1 MTLISRWWLPVL
13 GAALVLAL
21 SAWFGAS
28 RWRQVAAGGPEGF
41 PATVDLSPLSEVAVH
56 TEGRLKS
63 FDSFANG
70 MMALV
75 SGSKRIAGQTP
86 TFTYFDMLLRPGAY
100 EDADVIFL
108 KNKSVRAQIAEALA
122 AANPALAERMEA
134 FLHTGLISRQL
145 VRDPALGPLI
155 DQLQA
160 DLIRTERVVGALNT
174 AVAVQRPDVLLGRLR
189 IIPPPD
195 EDPENRWH
203 GVDELL
209 PQQGPD
215 GRSEVLA
222 IAGLDPRLQQTLASH
237 WIDLVNGWGRQDA
250 AMTNAAIAGLAT
262 ALHQVNPEVYPSAGR
277 LRMESWY
284 FAVDHMSWAWLAFMA
299 SVLPLLMWAVYRWPT
314 ALRLGLALFLAAFL
328 LQTAALLVR
337 WYVSGRWPNSNMF
350 EAVTTAA
357 WFGSCA
363 ALLIEAL
370 ASRSIFRGLFA
381 LGAAVSSMIALMA
394 AHFLPAYLNPQIGN
408 MMPVLHDL
416 WLYIHTNVIIFSY
429 CLIFMAAVS
438 AMLYL
443 GWRLLGGGPAYAKV
457 GGAGTLI
464 LGERLLA
471 RSERSA
477 RAVLAG
483 VGEVE
488 LPRTPAGGASDDSLP
503 GVHRSGREGVPAASG
518 VAQPASRTPLGEVFD
533 GVTMVLMESSFV
545 LLWAG
550 IVMGAIWADHSWGRP
565 WGWDPKEVFAL
576 NTFLVF
582 AILIHVRLKA
592 RDKGLW
598 TAILAV
604 VGAAV
609 MLFNWIVINFV
620 ITGLHSYA

>member
-1 MTLISRWWLPVL
+1 MNVLARWWFPLL
-13 GAALVLAL
+13 CAALVLAL
-21 SAWFGAS
+21 SAWYGAS
-28 RWRQVAAGGPEGF
+28 KWRRAAAGGIHGF
-41 PATVDLSPLSEVAVH
+41 AAQVDLAPLSELAVH

-70 MMALV
+70 MMAFV

-86 TFTYFDMLLRPGAY
+86 SFTYLDMLFRPGAY
-100 EDADVIFL
+100 EDADVISV
-108 KNKSVRAQIAEALA
+108 KNKAVRAQMAEVLGASD
-122 AANPALAERMEA
+122 PKLAERMEA
-134 FLHTGLISRQL
+134 FVHTGLISRRL
-145 VRDPALGPLI
+145 VTDPALRPLI

-160 DLIRTERVVGALNT
+160 DLIRTEKVVGALN
-174 AVAVQRPDVLLGRLR
+174 AAIAVQRPEFLLGRLR

-195 EDPENRWH
+195 GDPEKRWH

-209 PQQGPD
+209 PQQGED
-215 GRSEVLA
+215 GRTAVRP
-222 IAGLDPRLQQTLASH
+222 IAGLEPQMQQMLASH
-237 WIDLVNGWGRQDA
+237 WVDLVNGWGRQDPSA
-250 AMTNAAIAGLAT
+250 VNAALAGLAST
-262 ALHQVNPEVYPSAGR
+262 LPQVNPEVYPSVGR

-284 FAVDHMSWAWLAFMA
+284 FAVDHMSWAWVAFLATSM
-299 SVLPLLMWAVYRWPT
+299 PLLMWAVYRWPT
-314 ALRLGLALFLAAFL
+314 ALRLGLALFVAAFL
-328 LQTAALLVR
+328 LQTIALGVR

-363 ALLIEAL
+363 ALLVEVFIT
-370 ASRSIFRGLFA
+370 RSMLRGLFA
-381 LGAAVSSMIALMA
+381 LGAAVSSMVALMA
-394 AHFLPAYLNPQIGN
+394 AHFLPAYLSPQIGN

-429 CLIFMAAVS
+429 VLIFMAAVS
-438 AMLYL
+438 AVLYL
-443 GWRLLGGGPAYAKV
+443 GWRIAGGGPAYAKV
-457 GGAGTLI
+457 GGAGALI
-464 LGERLLA
+464 LGERLG

-477 RAVLAG
+477 RAVLPG
-483 VGEVE
+483 VGEVDVE
-488 LPRTPAGGASDDSLP
+488 LPEGPRGGGAVARSAGVGGGGAVASGGAVAARRTPM
-503 GVHRSGREGVPAASG
+503 
-518 VAQPASRTPLGEVFD
+518 GEVFD

-604 VGAAV
+604 IGAAV

>member
-1 MTLISRWWLPVL
+1 MTFISRWWLPVL

-21 SAWFGAS
+21 SGWFGAS
-28 RWRQVAAGGPEGF
+28 RWRQVAAGGPQGF
-41 PATVDLSPLSEVAVH
+41 AAEVDLGPLAGVAVH

-86 TFTYFDMLLRPGAY
+86 TFTYFDMLFRPGAY
-100 EDADVIFL
+100 EDADVIYI
-108 KNKSVRAQIAEALA
+108 KNKSVRAQIAETLTSASPEL
-122 AANPALAERMEA
+122 EGRMEA
-134 FLHTGLISRQL
+134 FVHTGLISKQL
-145 VRDPALGPLI
+145 VLDPALRPLI

-174 AVAVQRPDVLLGRLR
+174 AIAVQRPEVLLGRLR

-195 EDPENRWH
+195 GDPEKRWH

-209 PQQGPD
+209 PQPGPE
-215 GRSEVLA
+215 GRGEVLP
-222 IAGLDPRLQQTLASH
+222 IAGLDPQLQRTLAAN
-237 WIDLVNGWGRQDA
+237 WVDLVNGWGRQDPAMASA
-250 AMTNAAIAGLAT
+250 AVAGLAS
-262 ALHQVNPEVYPSAGR
+262 ALHEVNPEVYPSAGR

-314 ALRLGLALFLAAFL
+314 ALRLGLALFLAAFI

-337 WYVSGRWPNSNMF
+337 WYISGRWPNSNMF

-363 ALLIEAL
+363 ALLIEL
-370 ASRSIFRGLFA
+370 VASRSIFRGLFA

-443 GWRLLGGGPAYAKV
+443 GWRLIGGGPAYARV

-464 LGERLLA
+464 LGERLTRVA
-471 RSERSA
+471 RSG
-477 RAVLAG
+477 RAVLPG

-488 LPRTPAGGASDDSLP
+488 LPLQE
-503 GVHRSGREGVPAASG
+503 GREAPAAAPRSALAG
-518 VAQPASRTPLGEVFD
+518 SPGAAAGATSQRTPLGEVFD

-598 TAILAV
+598 TAVLAV
-604 VGAAV
+604 IGAAV